1 MMNKTKLF
9 GFSVLVLL
17 TLVAVTSFASAA
29 SLSVSN
35 IDFPASVDHDQG
47 SFQVSFDVTNT
58 GAADP
63 AVSFVLQMDSG
74 QATLTM
80 PTVPIAD
87 GSGASVKVSV
97 SGTVNFPAFQTGFLD
112 GTIIVDDQG
121 GGSPKNAD
129 FLVSINE
136 APPSPALTV
145 RKVQDLTPTRNGT
158 IEVENNGNVA
168 WSNVQ
173 LTDSGDFDVQFHYG
187 GAQVTSVSL
196 GVGQK
201 KTLTI
206 VPIGIEDVGFGGETV
221 EMTATADDGTTSGMV
236 SMTVEGSFCEA
247 GSVGGDLEITNVKVS
262 NTGEGKDDNWK
273 LLDTIEV
280 EIDFENSGNDDL
292 EDIFIEVGLFDSSGK
307 NQISDLEFEEADEEE
322 FDYGDLDEGDDDTV
336 TFKFKV
342 PVDFEDGK
350 YKLTVKVYSDKSG
363 EDVQCTDTASDFDE
377 NDKYML
383 IDVERESDEGSF
395 IAFDEIEFTPVEATC
410 GDRVTM
416 TLDVY
421 NIGDE
426 DQDQVKITLKNT
438 VLGIDEFV
446 EIRTNLDQG
455 DKETISFD
463 FVMPSDAEDKFY
475 ALTLS
480 AEYDYNR
487 GTYREELDE
496 DVDVQLRVIGC
507 GTGSGTGTGSADKI
521 AIIIASLDSDGAVAG
536 GEIIIKATITNLK
549 PQRTAFAVDALG
561 YQSWATLDDISPRIV
576 DLAEGE
582 SKDVFLTF
590 VVDEDVE
597 GERSFDIEVKDGLG
611 GSETREIALN
621 IEGSSASGVGFDFG
635 DNAFLWVIG
644 AVNVIL
650 VILIIVVAVR
660 VARR

>member
-9 GFSVLVLL
+9 GLSVLVLL

-29 SLSVSN
+29 VLTASLFSEPSEVASDATSFPIVFDLSYTGSSSLTIDDISLALSQGTFSSVTFNPGAPFSIGDDDPLTTDTRRVTATVN
-35 IDFPASVDHDQG
+35 IPTGQTG
-47 SFQVSFDVTNT
+47 SIAGVITADPSGSAANATVSF
-58 GAADP
+58 
-63 AVSFVLQMDSG
+63 S
-74 QATLTM
+74 
-80 PTVPIAD
+80 VPIASAGTSSFTVTKMQGDLTQTQD
-87 GSGASVKVSV
+87 GIFKVKNT
-97 SGTVNFPAFQTGFLD
+97 GTTNLEDIVLTQTGDFGVELNPSGPFD
-112 GTIIVDDQG
+112 LAAGEEESITVSFSGSSNLGFGSNTVTI
-121 GGSPKNAD
+121 
-129 FLVSINE
+129 
-136 APPSPALTV
+136 
-145 RKVQDLTPTRNGT
+145 
-158 IEVENNGNVA
+158 
-168 WSNVQ
+168 
-173 LTDSGDFDVQFHYG
+173 DVQPDG
-187 GAQVTSVSL
+187 LTKKSV
-196 GVGQK
+196 QF
-201 KTLTI
+201 TI
-206 VPIGIEDVGFGGETV
+206 VN
-221 EMTATADDGTTSGMV
+221 
-236 SMTVEGSFCEA
+236 SFCEA

-292 EDIFIEVGLFDSSGK
+292 EDIFIEVGFFDSSGK
-307 NQISDLEFEEADEEE
+307 NQISNFEFEEADEEE

-350 YKLTVKVYSDKSG
+350 YKLTIKVYSDKSG

-377 NDKYML
+377 DDRYML
-383 IDVERESDEGSF
+383 IDVERESDKGRF

-416 TLDVY
+416 TLDVF
-421 NIGDE
+421 NVGDE

-438 VLGIDEFV
+438 ELGIDEFV

-475 ALTLS
+475 PLALS

-487 GTYREELDE
+487 GTYRAELDE
-496 DVDVQLRVIGC
+496 DVLVQLRVIGC
-507 GTGSGTGTGSADKI
+507 GTGTGSSDKI